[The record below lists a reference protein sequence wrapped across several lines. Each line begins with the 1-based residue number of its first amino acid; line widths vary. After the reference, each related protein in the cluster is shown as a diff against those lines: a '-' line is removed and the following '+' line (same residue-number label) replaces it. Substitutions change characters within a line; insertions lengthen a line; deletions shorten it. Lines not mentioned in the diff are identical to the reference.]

1 MQIGWVVAHHNSFV
15 WRTDKLQRLVTI
27 FVATNFACIKVEG
40 IILVEANFLMQ
51 GKLISYNKTFYDPV
65 DLTFDDALDL
75 EVIWVCGS
83 YWT

>member
-1 MQIGWVVAHHNSFV
+1 
-15 WRTDKLQRLVTI
+15 
-27 FVATNFACIKVEG
+27 
-40 IILVEANFLMQ
+40 MQ